1 MQFINLSIFLVVAAV
16 AIAILKPKSKT
27 QVWLFSIFIPI
38 VFSFLYGYGAILIS
52 GSKLPIAY
60 QLGGFIGGSVPSIIV
75 SILVLLFC
83 LKKKLKTKEEFKYP
97 RLIIIPIII
106 CALIGGIM
114 LYIKHKADNGMGEY
128 FKERIED
135 VSLPNEYQ
143 EQKYDETSGNY
154 NESVNSKTI
163 IENLNKEKDVPYSS
177 SCFLSEVKR
186 IDDKCPFN
194 IGEYVECRKVVVIG
208 TTLLLTAKV
217 NDSSININDND
228 FKQKIVHHVTNT
240 IGISMTNYLNKNDY
254 SISCMI
260 YDKHNQFKNKIAIT
274 PKEILSNY

>member
-143 EQKYDETSGNY
+143 EQ
-154 NESVNSKTI
+154 
-163 IENLNKEKDVPYSS
+163 
-177 SCFLSEVKR
+177 
-186 IDDKCPFN
+186 
-194 IGEYVECRKVVVIG
+194 
-208 TTLLLTAKV
+208 
-217 NDSSININDND
+217 
-228 FKQKIVHHVTNT
+228 
-240 IGISMTNYLNKNDY
+240 
-254 SISCMI
+254 
-260 YDKHNQFKNKIAIT
+260 
-274 PKEILSNY
+274 